1 MSCKRN
7 VNMHALRAVRIWIFG
22 AQSFAFDVA
31 WCFSFTLTPDCGYS
45 ASTNALGTQPSV
57 PLFWIVLKVLMKML
71 QWSRCEDLVLLS
83 GEGTR
88 TELQM
93 AAGETRSGSWIC
105 VVRGARPECL
115 SWSDESGWYWASVH
129 QYSQLLALHITAHLV
144 NNKET
149 SNINR
154 HLNHWT
160 VSANW
165 SPDLP
170 PHFQP
175 SSVEEQK

>member
-1 MSCKRN
+1 MWSSKFCVWCRLVFQLHPDAWLWLQCFHKC
-7 VNMHALRAVRIWIFG
+7 FG
-22 AQSFAFDVA
+22 QILA
-31 WCFSFTLTPDCGYS
+31 W
-45 ASTNALGTQPSV
+45 TQPSV

-71 QWSRCEDLVLLS
+71 QWSRCEELVLLS